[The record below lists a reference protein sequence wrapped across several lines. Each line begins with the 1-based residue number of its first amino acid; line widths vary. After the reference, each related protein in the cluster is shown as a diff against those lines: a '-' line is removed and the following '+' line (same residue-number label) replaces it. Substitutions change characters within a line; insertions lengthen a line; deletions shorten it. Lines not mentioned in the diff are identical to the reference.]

1 MEKTKGDDSQVI
13 LSQALGE
20 VVSQYKKEIF
30 YSENSQSQWEQLAQG
45 QEGVPVIGGFQDAIR
60 QGATWSYP
68 GSLSK

>member
-1 MEKTKGDDSQVI
+1 MEKTKGNDSQVI

-30 YSENSQSQWEQLAQG
+30 YSENSQSQWEQLAQR

-60 QGATWSYP
+60 QGAT
-68 GSLSK
+68 